1 MTAFIED
8 EFAAPAS
15 AAGFVWSDHKGAL
28 LIIEPTAVEAGI
40 PTSFGE
46 KEAVRADIRVVDGPD
61 AGEVYTDTLIFP
73 RALIGQLKSNV
84 GRKVLGRVSQGQ
96 AKPGQQAPWLLS
108 DPTPADVAAAK
119 AALAGKAAPAAAP
132 AAPF

>member
-15 AAGFVWSDHKGAL
+15 AAGFQWEDHKGAL
-28 LIIEPTAVEAGI
+28 LIVEPTSVETGI
-40 PTSFGE
+40 PTSFGD
-46 KEAVRADIRVVDGPD
+46 KDAVRATITVVDGTD
-61 AGEVYTDTLIFP
+61 AGEVYSDTLIFP

-84 GRKVLGRVSQGQ
+84 GKKVLGRVSQGN
-96 AKPGQQAPWLLS
+96 AKPGQKPPWLLS
-108 DPTPADVAAAK
+108 DPTPADVTAAK
-119 AALAGKAAPAAAP
+119 AVLAGNTAPAGS

>member
-8 EFAAPAS
+8 EFASPAS
-15 AAGFVWSDHKGAL
+15 AAGFTWGDHKGAL
-28 LIIEPTAVEAGI
+28 LIVEPAAYEQGI

-46 KEAVRADIRVVDGPD
+46 KDAVRATITVVDGAG
-61 AGEVYTDTLIFP
+61 AGEVYNDTLIFP

-84 GRKVLGRVSQGQ
+84 GKKVLGRVSQGV
-96 AKPGQQAPWLLS
+96 AKSGQQPPWLLA

-119 AALAGKAAPAAAP
+119 AALAGNTAPAGS